1 METTSRFLW
10 QVIAERSPHHI
21 VDGLRINRECSR
33 HVVVAGPRTLREV
46 RILHAP
52 LNAAFRSVIELM
64 PETNGALNNVAGI
77 SCAGSTCAGC
87 VLVGWVHFGAAAAVV
102 SKRRTITPNSTRRS
116 GHRGRRGYRSSKRW
130 SGQGV
135 GRQLYGRIAFVCC
148 AGAILITYV
157 GVEVQF
163 RVRMKFQSRHPV
175 SRANGCQS
183 SEWPRSNVGNL
194 RRSKAPDFVARY
206 NFQTNV

>member
-52 LNAAFRSVIELM
+52 LNAAFRSIIELM
-64 PETNGALNNVAGI
+64 PETNGALNNVAGV
-77 SCAGSTCAGC
+77 SCACSTCAGC
-87 VLVGWVHFGAAAAVV
+87 VLVGRIHFGAAAGVVGKWRAVA
-102 SKRRTITPNSTRRS
+102 SYPICSS

-135 GRQLYGRIAFVCC
+135 GRQPYGRIAFVCC

-163 RVRMKFQSRHPV
+163 RVDRKS
-175 SRANGCQS
+175 
-183 SEWPRSNVGNL
+183 
-194 RRSKAPDFVARY
+194 
-206 NFQTNV
+206 T